1 MITREDYNKALDVI
15 EAFHKQLFPT
25 VKKSLFN
32 LEVGDFVTCTKVR
45 VQSQNCITLNKSY
58 EVIEVR
64 EYGESFIIRDD
75 NDKRKSQKFKS
86 NYFKANT

>member
-1 MITREDYNKALDVI
+1 MVTREDYNKALDVI

-32 LEVGDFVTCTKVR
+32 LDVGDFVTCTNVA
-45 VQSQNCITLNKSY
+45 VQSINCMTLNKIY

-75 NDKRKSQKFKS
+75 NDNRKSHKFKS
-86 NYFKANT
+86 NNFKVNT